1 MVAQSKYSIHVCCS
15 IFIDL
20 LWNVF
25 TLVQVLLFLRGIGS
39 YSAVYTTALGRVCL
53 GLMCI
58 EHFSE
63 KLISCT
69 LVARVLFVP
78 LTWGLMSHSSSHLNL
93 AGQCSTSTSSK
104 CPRRL
109 TYAVS
114 YWPYMW
120 PGEHITVVEAEMRS
134 TKPPTEGSLGLGM
147 PGVPEFLT
155 FIAPSAKGF

>member
-53 GLMCI
+53 GLMCS
-58 EHFSE
+58 EHFPE